1 MRLQFEINTLQRN
14 RRNSPTLVKDEPL
27 SPTNSSSPSSGGYQ
41 SAKGTSQSEE
51 WRFSRRRSKTHTES
65 GVGQNTNSVQNLIE
79 SFNPKDDSKNDSN
92 SSTSSASGSTAKP
105 VAVSER
111 RKISVDQQI
120 KRAENDKQARERVT
134 QRVMELRKKASDQ
147 QKERPHTLTRRTSSV
162 SSMDNNLSNMGP
174 GSSGLPSIDSSYPS
188 VISSD
193 PLSKLSKKYGGSKR
207 NSLLKWCHEQLK
219 DYKEIEVTNFSTT
232 WADGLALCALL
243 HSRLPLNVPYRSLVV
258 ESNKRKNVETALKAC
273 HVLGIASNNL
283 PSVDDFLEPDRP
295 DWQRIMKLV
304 TQIYIH
310 FTQQENTL
318 ENIL

>member
-283 PSVDDFLEPDRP
+283 PSGNSLLLIDYGEPSFILEF
-295 DWQRIMKLV
+295 I
-304 TQIYIH
+304 
-310 FTQQENTL
+310 
-318 ENIL
+318 